1 MKVGKCPL
9 CGGGTNEEDVEVEER
24 IGGKMHI
31 IKGIK
36 AEVCTQ
42 CGERMYSENE
52 LRCIEKIRDEIAQKA
67 VKPIEI
73 RTIEVFP
80 ARRICP
86 TCD

>member
-9 CGGGTNEEDVEVEER
+9 CGGETKEEEVEVEEKINDR
-24 IGGKMHI
+24 MHI

-52 LRCIEKIRDEIAQKA
+52 LRCIERIRDEIAQKA
-67 VKPIEI
+67 VRPIEI

-80 ARRICP
+80 ARRIYP
-86 TCD
+86 S